1 MCDQHNLLSNDD
13 SMSIL
18 KEIIIMIPPTSFL
31 SSDHNSEF
39 ENISGYQWK
48 IPTFSV
54 ISPRELSAYLQNYG
68 I

>member
-39 ENISGYQWK
+39 ENISGYQ
-48 IPTFSV
+48 
-54 ISPRELSAYLQNYG
+54 
-68 I
+68 